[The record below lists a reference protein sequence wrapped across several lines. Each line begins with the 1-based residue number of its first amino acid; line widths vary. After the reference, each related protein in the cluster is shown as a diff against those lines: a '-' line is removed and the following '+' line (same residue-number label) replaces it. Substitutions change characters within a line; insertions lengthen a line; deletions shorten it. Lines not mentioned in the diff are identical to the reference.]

1 VSPLDAVADYAARS
15 EIESAAAIEA
25 ARESLIEA
33 LAGGF
38 ESLRDPA
45 CAALLGPLVPGAL
58 MPGGA
63 RVPGTS
69 LELDPPQAAFC
80 LGVMLCRSSSADG
93 ELGQPYGC
101 AAASLAA
108 LLAAADYRARK
119 ALMEGNA
126 PPTLRSVLAGAV
138 KALAIQRALAPA
150 GQPLA
155 GTAALDLARVAATAM
170 ITAQLG
176 GTRAHIVS
184 ALGYALLDGGP
195 MLEGGPLREG
205 EKAPG
210 TARIAFATAEA
221 MSRATRHACQAM
233 ARRGRSDPTALEWE
247 AADPRLGRLGAAFG
261 TPLQPFGVEGV
272 GLWGKARGQ
281 EETTRVTVRFQSAV
295 DGYFPARQAE
305 RIKTLFGAPE
315 RLDDLPVNE
324 LFAALVTNGAR

>member
-1 VSPLDAVADYAARS
+1 MSPLADVADYAAHS
-15 EIESAAAIEA
+15 GIESAAVIES
-25 ARESLIEA
+25 ARESLIDA

-69 LELDPPQAAFC
+69 LELDPAQAAFC
-80 LGVMLCRSSSADG
+80 LGVMLCRSASADG
-93 ELGQPYGC
+93 ELDLPHRC

-119 ALMEGNA
+119 AIMEGNA

-138 KALAIQRALAPA
+138 KALTIQRALAPA
-150 GQPLA
+150 GEPLA
-155 GTAALDLARVAATAM
+155 ATAALRLARMAATAM

-176 GTRAHIVS
+176 GTRTDILS
-184 ALGYALLDGGP
+184 ALGYALLDGGLL
-195 MLEGGPLREG
+195 LES
-205 EKAPG
+205 EKAQG
-210 TARIAFATAEA
+210 SARIAWATAEA

-233 ARRGRSDPTALEWE
+233 ASRGRSDSTALEWE
-247 AADPRLGRLGAAFG
+247 IADPVLGRLGAGFG
-261 TPLQPFGVEGV
+261 RTPRPFGAEGAA
-272 GLWGKARGQ
+272 LWGKPRDR
-281 EETTRVTVRFQSAV
+281 EETTRVTMRFQSAV
-295 DGYFPARQAE
+295 DAYFPARQAE
-305 RIKTLFGAPE
+305 RIKLLFGAPE

>member
-1 VSPLDAVADYAARS
+1 MSPLADVADYAAHS
-15 EIESAAAIEA
+15 GIESAAVIES
-25 ARESLIEA
+25 ARESLIDA

-69 LELDPPQAAFC
+69 LELDPAQAAFC
-80 LGVMLCRSSSADG
+80 LGVMLCRSASADG
-93 ELGQPYGC
+93 ELDLPHRC

-119 ALMEGNA
+119 AIMEGNA

-150 GQPLA
+150 GEPLP
-155 GTAALDLARVAATAM
+155 GTAALGLARVAATAM

-184 ALGYALLDGGP
+184 ALGSALLDGGP
-195 MLEGGPLREG
+195 LLEGGPLLHG
-205 EKAPG
+205 GKTPG
-210 TARIAFATAEA
+210 TARIAFASAEA

-233 ARRGRSDPTALEWE
+233 AWRGGSDPTALEWE
-247 AADPRLGRLGAAFG
+247 TADARLGRLGAGFG
-261 TPLQPFGVEGV
+261 TLPGPLGVESI
-272 GLWGKARGQ
+272 GLWGQPRGP
-281 EETTRVTVRFQSAV
+281 EETTRVRMRFRSAV
-295 DGYFPARQAE
+295 DAYFPARQAE

>member
-1 VSPLDAVADYAARS
+1 MSPLDAVADYAARS
-15 EIESAAAIEA
+15 AIESAAAIEA
-25 ARESLIEA
+25 ARESLIDA

-45 CAALLGPLVPGAL
+45 CAALMGPLVPGAL

-80 LGVMLCRSSSADG
+80 LSVMLCRSGSAHG
-93 ELGQPYGC
+93 ELDLPQGC

-119 ALMEGNA
+119 AIMEGNA
-126 PPTLRSVLAGAV
+126 PPTLRGVLAAVV

-150 GQPLA
+150 GPPLA
-155 GTAALDLARVAATAM
+155 GTAALGLARLAATAM

-176 GTRAHIVS
+176 GTRADIVS

-195 MLEGGPLREG
+195 LLEGERTH
-205 EKAPG
+205 G
-210 TARIAFATAEA
+210 TARIAFAAAEA
-221 MSRATRHACQAM
+221 MSRAMRHACQAM
-233 ARRGRSDPTALEWE
+233 AGCGRSGPAALEWE
-247 AADPRLGRLGAAFG
+247 PANPLLGRFGADFVPPPG
-261 TPLQPFGVEGV
+261 PFGAEGI
-272 GLWGKARGQ
+272 GLRGQ
-281 EETTRVTVRFQSAV
+281 PRDPEEATRVAMRFQSAV
-295 DGYFPARQAE
+295 DAYFPARQAE
-305 RIKTLFGAPE
+305 RIKLLFGAPE

-324 LFAALVTNGAR
+324 LFASLVTNGAR